1 MKKCPYCAEDIQ
13 EEAKKCKHCGEWL
26 SASQDGN
33 PISGDPDAV
42 QKGMKK
48 EEINVDLSKTAD
60 EATNNLKV
68 ESPEVMDDEDPSKYR
83 QLPGAKHLI
92 KKPGKYGW
100 GWLLFFGMLANYN
113 VRNDPFSDAALSLLW
128 DAMTFIF
135 LILYFWLRRKFIAK
149 WEYARWKP
157 GLVAGLCTYVVALLV
172 LGAMVFFDAKS
183 VNTTIASV
191 TAKYKDKVEYFKQ
204 EEGKYQAK
212 LITEPQTIAD
222 IKQNI
227 EAIDEILKHANAKQQ
242 FFHSMFNDYK
252 TALKD
257 KRNTKSKKS
266 WSEVIDNIVS
276 QSDKAN
282 LKQKRAL
289 DLLRDYYATGNEK
302 SYQEY
307 TTIYKETEQLTNDFQ
322 KLVKETF

>member
-13 EEAKKCKHCGEWL
+13 DEAKKCKHCGEWL
-26 SASQDGN
+26 TVSQDGKN
-33 PISGDPDAV
+33 ISDEPDAV
-42 QKGMKK
+42 QKEIKK
-48 EEINVDLSKTAD
+48 DEINTDLNTTAN
-60 EATNNLKV
+60 EAQITV
-68 ESPEVMDDEDPSKYR
+68 EAENPEVMDDEDTSKYR
-83 QLPGAKHLI
+83 ALPGAKSLI

-100 GWLLFFGMLANYN
+100 GWILFFGMLANYN

-128 DAMTFIF
+128 DTLTFLF
-135 LILYFWLRRKFIAK
+135 LILYFWLRRKFIVK
-149 WEYARWKP
+149 WKYARWKP
-157 GLVAGLCTYVVALLV
+157 GLVAGLCIYLVAAVV
-172 LGAMVFFDAKS
+172 LGTMAFFDAKS
-183 VNTTIASV
+183 INSTIASV
-191 TAKYKDKVEYFKQ
+191 TARYKDKVEFFKQ

-212 LITEPQTIAD
+212 LITEPQAITD

-227 EAIDEILKHANAKQQ
+227 KAIDEILEHANAKQQ

-257 KRNTKSKKS
+257 KRNTKSKKP
-266 WSEVIDNIVS
+266 WGEVIDNIVS
-276 QSDKAN
+276 QSDKTY

-289 DLLRDYYATGNEK
+289 ELLRDYYVTGNEK

-307 TTIYKETEQLTNDFQ
+307 TTIYQETEQLANEFR